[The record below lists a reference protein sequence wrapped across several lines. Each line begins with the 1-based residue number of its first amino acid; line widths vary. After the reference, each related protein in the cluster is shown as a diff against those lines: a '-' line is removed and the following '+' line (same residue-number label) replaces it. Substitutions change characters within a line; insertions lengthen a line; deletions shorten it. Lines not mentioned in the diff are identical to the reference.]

1 MLDRGIIKRQFL
13 SSETKMT
20 NNFLN
25 SNPQDLQ
32 RALQDETR
40 EMQEREAA
48 SRSKSLG
55 LPYINL
61 HNFPLD
67 LNVLSLFTEEE
78 AKEMQAVP
86 FYKDG
91 KSVRLATVN
100 PNNPLLKQKLAEL
113 NHYTFTL
120 YLISKSSLEQTMRF
134 YGKVMVVKTTF
145 QDSIQIDAAV
155 DYAQALRDLSDADQ
169 TKTTPLQFLVDFFGA
184 ALSFGASDIHI
195 EPEESFIKIRFRID
209 GVLQDLLH
217 VQKISQRALTARI
230 KSLSKLKLNIDNLPQ
245 DGRLTIY
252 KGQEKVDVRVSTLPS
267 AYGEGVVM
275 RLLGTGTQG
284 LKVEG
289 LGLQGK
295 ALSVVRDAL
304 AQPNGMIVT
313 TGPTGSGKTTTLY
326 AFLNQLN
333 EPGVKI
339 ITLEDPVEYKLEGV
353 QQTPIDHTVDFSFA
367 KGLRAILRQDPDV
380 VMVGEIRDAET
391 AETALQ
397 AALTGHI
404 VLSTLHT
411 NDASGAIP
419 RLVTMGAKPFIIAPA
434 LMVVI
439 AQRLVRILCETCKKE
454 TTLAEPLLKKVQ
466 ESLDAIPKNAEVVVP
481 AKFVFYNA
489 PGCDACHGLGYKGR
503 IGIFEVIGVSEPL
516 KELIMASASA
526 GQIRTLAQGDGMIS
540 MTQDGLLKALNGVT
554 DVEEVFRVAGD

>member
-1 MLDRGIIKRQFL
+1 MN
-13 SSETKMT
+13 
-20 NNFLN
+20 NNFLS

-48 SRSKSLG
+48 SRAKSLN

-78 AKEMQAVP
+78 AKEIQAVP

-91 KSVRLATVN
+91 RSVRVATVN
-100 PNNPLLKQKLAEL
+100 PKNPLLQQKLAEL
-113 NHYTFTL
+113 SKYTFSL
-120 YLISKSSLEQTMRF
+120 YLISQSSFEQTLRF
-134 YGKVMVVKTTF
+134 YGKVMLVKTTF
-145 QDSIQIDAAV
+145 TDSIQIENGV
-155 DYAQALRDLSDADQ
+155 DYPQVLRDLSEADQ
-169 TKTTPLQFLVDFFGA
+169 SKVTPLQLLTNFFGA
-184 ALSFGASDIHI
+184 ALSFGASDVHI
-195 EPEESFIKIRFRID
+195 EPEESFVKIRFRID

-217 VQKISQRALTARI
+217 IPKVTQRALTARI
-230 KSLSKLKLNIDNLPQ
+230 KSLSNLKLNIDNLPQ
-245 DGRLTIY
+245 DGRLTVY
-252 KGQEKVDVRVSTLPS
+252 KGQDKVDVRVSTLPS

-284 LKVEG
+284 LKIEG

-295 ALSVVRDAL
+295 ALKVVRDGL
-304 AQPNGMIVT
+304 AQPNGMIIT

-333 EPGVKI
+333 VPGVKI

-353 QQTPIDHTVDFSFA
+353 QQTPIDHNADFSFV

-439 AQRLVRILCETCKKE
+439 AQRLVRVLCSTCKKE
-454 TTLAEPLLKKVQ
+454 TTLAEPLLKKVH
-466 ESLDAIPKNAEVVVP
+466 EIIDAIPKNAEVEIP

-489 PGCDACHGLGYKGR
+489 PGCEACHGLGYKGR
-503 IGIFEVIGVSEPL
+503 LGIFEVIGVTEPL

-526 GQIRTLAQGDGMIS
+526 GQIRTLAQSDGMIS